1 MPMVNPLVMGGA
13 PAGSGGPPPPAE
25 GPAEKGY
32 TAPSHA
38 ASGFS
43 LGNIGGGFTHPDN
56 TSAHVACAVALAFA
70 VIVVFKLAG
79 FRFAVDAG
87 VAGGG
92 K

>member
-1 MPMVNPLVMGGA
+1 MPIANPLVMGGV
-13 PAGSGGPPPPAE
+13 AGGAPPPPAE
-25 GPAEKGY
+25 SPSEK
-32 TAPSHA
+32 TAVAPSHG

-43 LGNIGGGFTHPDN
+43 LGNLGGGLTHPDN
-56 TSAHVACAVALAFA
+56 TSAHVACAIILAFG
-70 VIVVFKLAG
+70 VIVLFKVAG

>member
-13 PAGSGGPPPPAE
+13 PAGASPPAA
-25 GPAEKGY
+25 PAQAPADVGY
-32 TAPSHA
+32 TAPSHG

-56 TSAHVACAVALAFA
+56 TSAHVACAVLLAFG
-70 VIVVFKLAG
+70 VIVLFKIGG

>member
-13 PAGSGGPPPPAE
+13 SASPPPAE
-25 GPAEKGY
+25 SPAEAAP
-32 TAPSHA
+32 TAPSHG

-43 LGNIGGGFTHPDN
+43 LGNIGGGLTHPDN
-56 TSAHVACAVALAFA
+56 TSAHVAVLVAVAFGVV
-70 VIVVFKLAG
+70 VILKYAG

>member
-13 PAGSGGPPPPAE
+13 SAGPPPPEA
-25 GPAEKGY
+25 PAEAAP
-32 TAPSHA
+32 TAPSHG

-43 LGNIGGGFTHPDN
+43 VGNIGGGLTHPDN
-56 TSAHVACAVALAFA
+56 TSAHVAAAVTIAFL
-70 VIVVFKLAG
+70 VIVVFHFGG

-92 K
+92 S

>member
-13 PAGSGGPPPPAE
+13 SAAPPPPEA
-25 GPAEKGY
+25 PAEAAP
-32 TAPSHA
+32 TAPSHG

-43 LGNIGGGFTHPDN
+43 IGNLGGGLTHPDN
-56 TSAHVACAVALAFA
+56 TSVHVAVVVTAAFLVVVAL
-70 VIVVFKLAG
+70 KYAG

-87 VAGGG
+87 VAGGAG